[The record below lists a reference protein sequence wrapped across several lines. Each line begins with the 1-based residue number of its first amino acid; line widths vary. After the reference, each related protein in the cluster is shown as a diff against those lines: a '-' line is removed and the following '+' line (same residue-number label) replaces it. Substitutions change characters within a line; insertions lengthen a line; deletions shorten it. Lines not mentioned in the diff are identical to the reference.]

1 MELSIKSVE
10 NEQAGMNRM
19 QWNVTSSL
27 FKRTC
32 LNDGMESVESEWAE
46 PLS

>member
-1 MELSIKSVE
+1 
-10 NEQAGMNRM
+10 MNRM
-19 QWNVTSSL
+19 QYSAWNVTSSL